1 MRKVVT
7 FLLLID
13 MMVMQR
19 LSTEERE
26 ASSAESR
33 QSGIIAWGMTVI
45 VGLILI
51 LILIAESS

>member
-13 MMVMQR
+13 MMVMQC
-19 LSTEERE
+19 LSAEERE

-33 QSGIIAWGMTVI
+33 RDGIMAWGVTVI
-45 VGLILI
+45 VGII
-51 LILIAESS
+51 LILIAESC